1 MIRNQVADPAQ
12 DSEATFRWLLFL
24 AFSFHNRALW
34 HGAKQKPT
42 LFYGKTPSTYGM
54 ALIG

>member
-1 MIRNQVADPAQ
+1 MIRNQVADLTQ
-12 DSEATFRWLLFL
+12 DREATLRWLLFL

-42 LFYGKTPSTYGM
+42 FFLVEKPRQPMGW
-54 ALIG
+54 L